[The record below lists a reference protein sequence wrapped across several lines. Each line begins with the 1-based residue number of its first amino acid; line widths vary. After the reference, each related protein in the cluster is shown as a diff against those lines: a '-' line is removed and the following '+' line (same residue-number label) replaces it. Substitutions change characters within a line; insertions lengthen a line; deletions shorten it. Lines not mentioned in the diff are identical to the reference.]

1 MKILEKITKIFLSIK
16 SKMILSV
23 LLLKGIKVHK
33 TTQFRCMPF
42 LKLNG
47 KPENIIIGCNVIFH
61 GSVDL
66 RNRENGKIIIEDN
79 VIIEDGC
86 RFVAAKEGIIKIGKN
101 TIITNGAIMNGGGNI
116 LIGSDCIF
124 GPYNVINANEH
135 KIGSNDF
142 IRDKEFVY
150 GDIEIGNNVWTGAFI
165 SIKKNVNIKDNSII
179 GAHSFVTNDTKKNS
193 INYGTP
199 SKFIRF
205 RD

>member
-1 MKILEKITKIFLSIK
+1 MEILEKIIKIFLIIK
-16 SKMILSV
+16 SKIILNI

-33 TTQFRCMPF
+33 TTKFRFMPF

-47 KPENIIIGCNVIFH
+47 KPENIIIGHGVVFH
-61 GSVDL
+61 GSIDL

-79 VIIEDGC
+79 VSIEGGC
-86 RFVAAKEGIIKIGKN
+86 RFVAAKEGVIKIGKN
-101 TIITNGAIMNGGGNI
+101 TIVTNGAIMNGGGNI

-124 GPYNVINANEH
+124 GPYNIINANDH

-165 SIKKNVNIKDNSII
+165 SITKNVKIENNSII
-179 GAHSFVTNDTKKNS
+179 GAHSLVTKNTKENS
-193 INYGTP
+193 INYGVP
-199 SKFIRF
+199 AKFIKF
-205 RD
+205 RE